1 MIYTQE
7 MKDAGFQSYDD
18 WETARYNAG
27 VEYKNA
33 PFNTAQDKANSALLY
48 RRFHRLARMGDN
60 A

>member
-18 WETARYNAG
+18 WEAARYNAG
-27 VEYKNA
+27 VEYKNY
-33 PFNTAQDKANSALLY
+33 PFITPEDKANSAVLFH
-48 RRFHRLARMGDN
+48 RFHKLARMGDN